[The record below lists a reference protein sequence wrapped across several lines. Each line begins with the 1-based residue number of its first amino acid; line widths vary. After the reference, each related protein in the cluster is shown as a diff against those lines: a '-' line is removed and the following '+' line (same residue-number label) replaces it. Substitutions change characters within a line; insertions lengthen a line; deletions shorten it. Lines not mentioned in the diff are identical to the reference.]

1 MQQNMSLLCSAV
13 WLFLVYFAR
22 VCPSADK
29 HSKCGHDRHNQF
41 HHTQKTYGARKF
53 CDPSFSNHTA
63 GAVTQKCSS
72 GFYREP
78 TGPYRG
84 QCVPCRCNGLS
95 KECDEHTGN
104 CVNCQSNTAGDN
116 CERCKEGHYG
126 NAASRTC
133 RACPCPSTR
142 NNFALACL
150 DIGSG
155 EVQCLCRRGY
165 SGARCERC
173 AFGYYGDPAVH
184 GGSCKPCTCKDA
196 TVNICNSLTGECIT
210 SADSSGGDG
219 CHDCDSCTLAS
230 LVDLEQMDGALARLE
245 KQMQNITTGSGSL
258 YRLSRLKA
266 NISETKIRVGS
277 YSTAETHLDPK
288 VDQLEADV
296 DVVGDEFS
304 QLIDKAV
311 HAGSHLET
319 VLQDVNGTKLNAEDL
334 LSEAEDLLIA
344 TQDLIK
350 RLTEVKPEQ
359 SAPLSEN
366 NKAGMTEEAR
376 RILQEMRETGCSAHR
391 DDAGTERE
399 QAHACEKVLDIIR
412 NMAVPVETSTTA
424 DSLME
429 SESFLRDVADLL
441 SDAEDTVDR
450 TQGLNL
456 KSLTMLQQLEHLRS
470 QLQRENNTRRPVT
483 EMTKELLK
491 NISDMFSML
500 EGNKKEFE
508 NHSAQ
513 LNGAKMQLIQK
524 LNSMYQILS
533 KLANVTKAE
542 EHAGELSRVLHN
554 ATNSS
559 DLLSALG
566 MRAHNNI
573 LHTTEKAE
581 MAANQSR
588 EAADQALQDA
598 EDGLVYRAE
607 GLKDNSTRSWTEA
620 NKTQSDLRSL
630 SQTVNTHRDRVNK
643 QKENGEKLRT
653 DISAVS
659 DNIKKIKRGDTE
671 VLIDSAK
678 TAASASNS
686 SVSNVTDRLK
696 NISQEVKKITL
707 NNVNVNIDDILI
719 DADQTVKNLSTALPA
734 LKDKIRR
741 VEALSEKV
749 PPSANMTETIRGIKD
764 VIEETRNYVNR
775 LSLATSFNG
784 KGHVELHPPR
794 NLQDIKAFTAVDLLL
809 NRHQNNPHKAERRR
823 RRQRNKHRDASAFVF
838 YLGNKNASGDYIG
851 MAIRSNALFCVYKL
865 GGVVHEVETIQ
876 ITTTS
881 NVNSSDFDRVVFH
894 RVYQDAEVKITQHFT
909 TQEPVTRYL
918 KHNLPN
924 TATSILQLDPE
935 SLVFYVGGYPD
946 DFEPPVELRHPK
958 YRGAMKLSYVNDKPV
973 GLFNY
978 KRAVNMDAKQPPVT
992 IRRSKLHSYYDGTG
1006 YSMAFI
1012 KELHKIKRQLKF
1024 HTNSRETNA
1033 LLLYIG
1039 NEESFFCVLVERG
1052 FLVLHGRQAGRQL
1065 RLQSAERLSLVDTQF
1080 AVTIA
1085 DKFILYYGRKKM
1097 FTDHKQTNYSSYYI
1111 GGLPAP
1117 LRQRHNI
1124 TAPPL
1129 RGCVDHLTADFE
1141 IVEFSVMIGVS
1152 DGCPVSLLGVR
1163 SATLHS
1169 ALSVDPLFA
1178 GSEQPL
1184 RISLGFRSTD
1194 RHGTLLRSSSQGFT
1208 SAPDLQLSLDDGYAV
1223 LNSDNYTLRSDKR
1236 YSDGSWHYMSA
1247 VMSSAGLE
1255 LSIDN
1260 VKVTQARSSSSRTPR
1275 KKLKGGNFTCCIAN
1289 LYTRSLRQS
1298 FIPVD
1303 LSLYSLAEDVD
1314 LGLCRLHPQPHTEV
1328 LPAHVQ
1334 KRPKTQKPIQAPA
1347 GSQCK
1352 HQGAQHGEHQLSEQH
1367 SWLSYTVPQQDLN
1380 HRPHFSLNIK
1390 TKSSKGLI
1398 LHVAGTGVI
1407 PLLAVYLAN
1416 GKIRMSL
1423 GRDRII
1429 QHKEK
1434 SNDGN
1439 WHRVEFSVEK
1449 STFHLLV
1456 DGVRVTDGH
1465 LPNNEGSSLELRN
1478 PVYLGGDPVSRNT
1491 KGHNVP
1497 MDSVIG
1503 CVRDFKMNEED
1514 IEGPKASSKTSPCSD
1529 QLTETGTYFGGGHII
1544 LDNYFSVDSQFVLAF
1559 EFRPQHLTGLFF
1571 HVRGH
1576 KTRLDVFL
1584 METKVGVKV
1593 KDGNGAVSVSV
1604 TPRGN
1609 LCDGKFHVVTVSR
1622 QLAVV
1627 KLAVDSTSEQKAA
1640 PRTPTSHSPLDT
1652 LHIGGTAKTN
1662 RLSVSSPFV
1671 GCLRNVKLNGKP
1683 VSFETG
1689 SRRVGPVSFS
1699 KCPAY

>member
-1 MQQNMSLLCSAV
+1 MSPNEEFPSLL
-13 WLFLVYFAR
+13 VYL
-22 VCPSADK
+22 P
-29 HSKCGHDRHNQF
+29 
-41 HHTQKTYGARKF
+41 
-53 CDPSFSNHTA
+53 
-63 GAVTQKCSS
+63 
-72 GFYREP
+72 
-78 TGPYRG
+78 
-84 QCVPCRCNGLS
+84 
-95 KECDEHTGN
+95 
-104 CVNCQSNTAGDN
+104 
-116 CERCKEGHYG
+116 
-126 NAASRTC
+126 
-133 RACPCPSTR
+133 
-142 NNFALACL
+142 
-150 DIGSG
+150 
-155 EVQCLCRRGY
+155 
-165 SGARCERC
+165 
-173 AFGYYGDPAVH
+173 
-184 GGSCKPCTCKDA
+184 
-196 TVNICNSLTGECIT
+196 
-210 SADSSGGDG
+210 
-219 CHDCDSCTLAS
+219 DCDSCTLTS
-230 LVDLEQMDGALARLE
+230 LVDLEQMDDSLGRLE

-266 NISETKIRVGS
+266 NMSEIKIRVGS
-277 YSTAETHLDPK
+277 YSTAVTHLDPK
-288 VDQLEADV
+288 VEQLEADV

-311 HAGSHLET
+311 QTGSDLET
-319 VLQDVNGTKLNAEDL
+319 VLQDVKGTKLKAEDV
-334 LSEAEDLLIA
+334 LSEAAALLTA

-350 RLTEVKPEQ
+350 RQTEVKPEQ

-376 RILQEMRETGCSAHR
+376 RMVQEMREMGCSVHR

-399 QAHACEKVLDIIR
+399 EKHALFIR
-412 NMAVPVETSTTA
+412 NMAVPVETSPTA

-429 SESFLRDVADLL
+429 SDSSLRDVAELL

-470 QLQRENNTRRPVT
+470 QLQRENRTLHPVT
-483 EMTKELLK
+483 EMAKDLLK
-491 NISDMFSML
+491 NISDIFLML
-500 EGNKKEFE
+500 EENKKEFE
-508 NHSAQ
+508 NHAAQ
-513 LNGAKMQLIQK
+513 LNGAKRQLIK
-524 LNSMYQILS
+524 NLNNKYQILS
-533 KLANVTKAE
+533 KVDKVTKAE
-542 EHAGELSRVLHN
+542 EHARELSMLAAELQQVLHN
-554 ATNSS
+554 ATNST
-559 DLLSALG
+559 DLLSARG
-566 MRAHNNI
+566 MGAHNNI
-573 LHTTEKAE
+573 IHTIEKAE

-588 EAADQALQDA
+588 EAADQALQDV
-598 EDGLVYRAE
+598 EEGLVNGAE
-607 GLKDNSTRSWTEA
+607 GLKDNSTRSWREA
-620 NKTQSDLRSL
+620 NKTQSNLRSL

-643 QKENGEKLRT
+643 QKEKGEKLRM

-659 DNIKKIKRGDTE
+659 DNFKKTKRGDTE
-671 VLIDSAK
+671 GLIESAK

-696 NISQEVKKITL
+696 NISQEVEKITL
-707 NNVNVNIDDILI
+707 NIVNVNIDDILI
-719 DADQTVKNLSTALPA
+719 DADQAVKNLSTALPA

-741 VEALSEKV
+741 VEALSGKV
-749 PPSANMTETIRGIKD
+749 PPSANMTETITGIKD
-764 VIEETRNYVNR
+764 VIEETRNYANR
-775 LSLATSFNG
+775 LSLATTFNG

-794 NLQDIKAFTAVDLLL
+794 NLPDIKAFTAVDLLL
-809 NRHQNNPHKAERRR
+809 NRHQNNPHEADHRRR
-823 RRQRNKHRDASAFVF
+823 RRQHKRRDADSFVF
-838 YLGNKNASGDYIG
+838 YLGNKDASGDYIG
-851 MAIRSNALFCVYKL
+851 MAIRSNVLFCVYKL
-865 GGVVHEVETIQ
+865 GGVVHEVETVQ

-909 TQEPVTRYL
+909 SQERVSLYPKR
-918 KHNLPN
+918 NLPN
-924 TATSILQLDPE
+924 TTTGVLQLDPE
-935 SLVFYVGGYPD
+935 SLVFYVGGYPA
-946 DFEPPVELRHPK
+946 DFKPPVELRHPK
-958 YRGAMKLSYVNDKPV
+958 YRGAMKLSYINDKPV

-992 IRRSKLHSYYDGTG
+992 IRRSELHSYYDGTG
-1006 YSMAFI
+1006 YSMAFMKEPHRI
-1012 KELHKIKRQLKF
+1012 KRRQLKF

-1052 FLVLHGRQAGRQL
+1052 FLVLHGRHAGRQL

-1085 DKFILYYGRKKM
+1085 DKFTLYYGRKNIS
-1097 FTDHKQTNYSSYYI
+1097 TDHKQTNYTGYYI

-1129 RGCVDHLTADFE
+1129 RGCVDYLTADYE
-1141 IVEFSVMIGVS
+1141 IVKFDVAIGVS

-1169 ALSVDPLFA
+1169 ALPADPLFVGA
-1178 GSEQPL
+1178 EQPL
-1184 RISLGFRSTD
+1184 RVSLGFRSTD
-1194 RHGTLLRSSSQGFT
+1194 RHGTLLRSSSQGST

-1247 VMSSAGLE
+1247 VRSSTGLE

-1260 VKVTQARSSSSRTPR
+1260 MKVTQAQSSSSRTLR
-1275 KKLKGGNFTCCIAN
+1275 KKLKGGNFTGCITN
-1289 LYTRSLRQS
+1289 LYTRRPGQS

-1303 LSLYSLAEDVD
+1303 LSTYSLAEDRG
-1314 LGLCRLHPQPHTEV
+1314 LGPCRLHPQPHTEV
-1328 LPAHVQ
+1328 LPAPAQ
-1334 KRPKTQKPIQAPA
+1334 KIPETQKPTPAPA

-1352 HQGAQHGEHQLSEQH
+1352 HQGAQQGEHQLSEQH
-1367 SWLSYTVPQQDLN
+1367 SWLSYTVPQEDLN
-1380 HRPHFSLNIK
+1380 HRPHFSLDIK

-1456 DGVRVTDGH
+1456 DGVRVTDGL

-1478 PVYLGGDPVSRNT
+1478 PVYLGGDPISRNT
-1491 KGHNVP
+1491 NGHNVP

-1503 CVRDFKMNEED
+1503 CVRDFKMNEEV
-1514 IEGPKASSKTSPCSD
+1514 IEGPKASSKTLPCSD
-1529 QLTETGTYFGGGHII
+1529 KLTEMGTYFGGGHII
-1544 LDNYFSVDSQFVLAF
+1544 LDNYFNVGSQFVLAF

-1593 KDGNGAVSVSV
+1593 KDGSGAVSVSV

-1622 QLAVV
+1622 QLEVI

-1640 PRTPTSHSPLDT
+1640 PRTPTSDSPLDT
-1652 LHIGGTAKTN
+1652 LYIGGTTKTN

-1683 VSFETG
+1683 VSLEKG
-1689 SRRVGPVSFS
+1689 SRRGGPVSVH